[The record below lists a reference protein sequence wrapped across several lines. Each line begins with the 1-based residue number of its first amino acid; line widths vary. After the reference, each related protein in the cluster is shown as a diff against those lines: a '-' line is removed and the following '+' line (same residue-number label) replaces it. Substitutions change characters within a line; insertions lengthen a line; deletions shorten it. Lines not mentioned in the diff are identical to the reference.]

1 MKMLRWLDDNLEEM
15 ILIALLVAMTLLMGF
30 QVFYRYILNASLSW
44 SEELTRYL
52 FIWSAFISISYCI
65 KKWISIKIDQ
75 IINMFP
81 KPVYV
86 VFQLILN
93 IILFLLF
100 LYLSIHAV
108 NYLEMSIASAQK
120 SPALGL
126 PMYVVQAAPL
136 VGFVLAM
143 FRSFQQIL
151 LEIGNIMHYITHK
164 EIRVPGKEQ
173 KS

>member
-1 MKMLRWLDDNLEEM
+1 MKLLHWLDDNLEEM
-15 ILIALLVAMTLLMGF
+15 LLIILLTAMTLLMGV
-30 QVFYRYILNASLSW
+30 QVFSRYMLNASLSW

-75 IINMFP
+75 IINLFP

-86 VFQLILN
+86 IFQLLLN
-93 IILFLLF
+93 VVLCLFF
-100 LYLSIHAV
+100 LYMSYHA
-108 NYLEMSIASAQK
+108 LFFLQHSIASAQR

-136 VGFVLAM
+136 VGFILAAI
-143 FRSFQQIL
+143 RSFQQIL
-151 LEIGNIMHYITHK
+151 WEGANIKNGLAHENRNVK
-164 EIRVPGKEQ
+164 EEK
-173 KS
+173 